1 MSQRYVVINT
11 DGTYAFYDSI
21 INTIIPSTA
30 LEISDADYSTFFS
43 SQGNYIF
50 TSSTVNGTVVAKLIT
65 LTDVYLA
72 SNYGLTITQA
82 KSNSTVPTG
91 SISFPSTPTADQLKT
106 AFPSAAGSRSYT
118 VSKAT
123 AIGDTVTICGVTV
136 TFAEADAAESAATI
150 ICTALNADKAFSA
163 IYKATVSGA
172 VITVTEIIK
181 GNGNTPAAATT
192 TGSITITSGD
202 AVTSVYG
209 YSTAE
214 FTRKLKEL
222 EAVHEEQQLQN
233 LRGALLATLSDGS
246 TDKHKEE
253 LAALEAWFDTEKE
266 ALINEQ

>member
-1 MSQRYVVINT
+1 MDTNFYVVFNG
-11 DGTYAFYDSI
+11 DGSFGFYDS
-21 INTIIPSTA
+21 NAGEVPSTA
-30 LEISDADYSTFFS
+30 APIEAEQYNEFFSNPGAYTVVKSNTEDYAKIVAISDVWDTTDYGET
-43 SQGNYIF
+43 I
-50 TSSTVNGTVVAKLIT
+50 VKL
-65 LTDVYLA
+65 
-72 SNYGLTITQA
+72 
-82 KSNSTVPTG
+82 KSNSAVGVGAIRFTAE
-91 SISFPSTPTADQLKT
+91 PTANQLKT
-106 AFPSAAGSRSYT
+106 AFPSAAGSRLYT
-118 VSKAT
+118 ISKDA
-123 AIGDTVTICGVTV
+123 AVGDTVTICGVTV
-136 TFAEADAAESAATI
+136 TFTEADAAESAAAV

-172 VITVTEIIK
+172 VVTVIEIIK

-192 TGSITITSGD
+192 TGSIAITSGD
-202 AVTSVYG
+202 AVVSVYG